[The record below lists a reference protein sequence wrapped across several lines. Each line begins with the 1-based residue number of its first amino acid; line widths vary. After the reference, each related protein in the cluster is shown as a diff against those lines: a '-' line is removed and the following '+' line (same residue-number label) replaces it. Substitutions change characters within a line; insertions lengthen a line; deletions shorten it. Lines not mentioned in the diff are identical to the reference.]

1 MTATPPEPPP
11 ERGTTPTPNPPPGT
25 PAYGSE
31 PTGYGFETPKTNG
44 LAIASLVCGIIGC
57 FWITAI
63 VAIVLGFVARN
74 QIEQSGG
81 TQQGSGFALAG
92 IILGFVWIGLGIIQF
107 SFVLT

>member
-1 MTATPPEPPP
+1 MTGTPPEEPDRGPAPPP
-11 ERGTTPTPNPPPGT
+11 PPPPQPAT
-25 PAYGSE
+25 PAYSGGGASSASN
-31 PTGYGFETPKTNG
+31 TNG
-44 LAIASLVCGIIGC
+44 LAIASLVCGIVGC

-107 SFVLT
+107 SFVFT